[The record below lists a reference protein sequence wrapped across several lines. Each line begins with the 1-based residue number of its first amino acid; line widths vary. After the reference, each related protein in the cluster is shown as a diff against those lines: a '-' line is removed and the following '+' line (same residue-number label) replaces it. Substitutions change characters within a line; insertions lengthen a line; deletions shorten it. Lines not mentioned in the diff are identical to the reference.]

1 MTKKRFYKLMRA
13 WCSGTA
19 NGKAVDDVCKRQ
31 KGMARNAEKK
41 VSYLELWNIITN
53 NGKISN
59 GIGVKAS
66 KGGQER

>member
-13 WCSGTA
+13 YCSGTA
-19 NGKAVDDVCKRQ
+19 NGKAVDSVCTKQ

-59 GIGVKAS
+59 GIGVKA
-66 KGGQER
+66 GRNDER